1 MRYLEPDL
9 PQIAARIILFNSALK
24 PLSDK
29 VVKQYGTVIQVRPI
43 SLQKALTNLIDNAV
57 KHGRKADVS
66 IEVSSQAVKIHI
78 RD

>member
-1 MRYLEPDL
+1 
-9 PQIAARIILFNSALK
+9 
-24 PLSDK
+24 LSDK